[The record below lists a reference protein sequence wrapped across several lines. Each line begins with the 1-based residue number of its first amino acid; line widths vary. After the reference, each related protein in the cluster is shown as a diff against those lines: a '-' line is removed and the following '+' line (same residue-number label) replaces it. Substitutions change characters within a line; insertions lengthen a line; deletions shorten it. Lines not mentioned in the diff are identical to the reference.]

1 MRPIRSVRTRLLLVV
16 VAAVALALTAATI
29 GFNLLIANSTD
40 GTETS
45 TLRQRAHDERE
56 LLRVVDGAPAPTE
69 RTSDPLGDTRIWIF
83 AGDRTIEAPR
93 AHPTT
98 ALFAKSLA
106 SGPSRFVTIP
116 STDERLFSLPIVANG
131 RRVGTIVTGI
141 SLSPY
146 EQTKRSALIASLAF
160 AATVLGIAVAA
171 AAWLLRSALRPV
183 GLMTQQAETW
193 SEQDLDRRFGFD
205 DPHDELTRL
214 GFTLD
219 RLLDRIAASLRHER
233 RFSAELSHELR
244 TPLAKLTAET
254 ELALRRPR
262 SQRGV
267 PTGARGDPRPRPAD
281 SHASSTRCWPR
292 QGRRR
297 HRSAWQTP
305 SQLRARLRTCANRSP
320 TTSESS
326 STLQRTPRRSASG
339 VDPDLAERI
348 LHPVLDNACRYARAH
363 VRVSLARSDG
373 VVVFSVSDDGPG
385 VGVDEAESIFEPAMR
400 GTAGRRAGPSAGLG
414 LALARRL
421 ARSASRRCRGR
432 AVARRG
438 VASRSACRLP
448 DRADQATVRGGR

>member
-16 VAAVALALTAATI
+16 VTAVTLALTAATI
-29 GFNLLIANSTD
+29 GFNLLIASSTD

-56 LLRVVDGAPAPTE
+56 LMRIVNGAPAPTE
-69 RTSDPLGDTRIWIF
+69 RASDPLGDTRIWIF
-83 AGDRTIEAPR
+83 AGNKAIEAPR

-98 ALFAKSLA
+98 ALVARMLA
-106 SGPSRFVTIP
+106 HGPSRFVTIS
-116 STDERLFSLPIVANG
+116 STDERLFSLPIVDQG

-146 EQTKRSALIASLAF
+146 EQTRRSALVASLAF

-183 GLMTQQAETW
+183 ATMTQQAETW

-262 SQRGV
+262 TSDEYRRALGEIHDHALQLARIVDALLAAARQEASPLGIADAVAVARAAADVCQPLADDLGV
-267 PTGARGDPRPRPAD
+267 ELDVAEDAPTVRV
-281 SHASSTRCWPR
+281 
-292 QGRRR
+292 
-297 HRSAWQTP
+297 
-305 SQLRARLRTCANRSP
+305 
-320 TTSESS
+320 
-326 STLQRTPRRSASG
+326 G

-363 VRVSLARSDG
+363 VQVSLARSDG

-385 VGVDEAESIFEPAMR
+385 VGADEAESIFEPATR
-400 GTAGRRAGPSAGLG
+400 GEAGRRTGPSAGLG

-421 ARSASRRCRGR
+421 ARSASGDVEAEPSAAGGR
-432 AVARRG
+432 F
-438 VASRSACRLP
+438 SIRLP
-448 DRADQATVRGGR
+448 AA